1 MKVRPILL
9 VNLLV
14 VVLMAGFALWAAG
27 KAPAG
32 MQLPTHWNMHGEV
45 DSTAPALTALL
56 IPAGVTLFLG
66 VVFAIIPAIE
76 PLQDRMKGS
85 APLLHATWIGTVG
98 LMIAL
103 QGIIAAPIFG
113 VQAGAG
119 AIIALVGLLFL
130 GLGNMLPKSRPGFF
144 VGIRTPWTITNEDNW
159 IATHRLG
166 GKLFMLAGLAMILAG
181 IIPMAGALRFAIVLA
196 STILA
201 AFLPVFYSWRLW
213 QRGNHTDRE
222 A

>member
-9 VNLLV
+9 VNLLI
-14 VVLMAGFALWAAG
+14 VVLMAGFALWAAA
-27 KAPAG
+27 KAPPG
-32 MQLPTHWNMHGEV
+32 MDLPTHWNMQGEV
-45 DSTAPALTALL
+45 DRTAPALTALL

-66 VVFAIIPAIE
+66 LVFAIIPAIE

-85 APLLHATWIGTVG
+85 APLLQATWIGTVG

-103 QGIIAAPIFG
+103 QGIIAAPVFG
-113 VQAGAG
+113 LQVGAG
-119 AIIALVGLLFL
+119 AIIVLVGLLFV

-144 VGIRTPWTITNEDNW
+144 VGIRTPWTITNADNW
-159 IATHRLG
+159 IATHRMG

-181 IIPMAGALRFAIVLA
+181 IIPMAGTLRFAIVLV
-196 STILA
+196 STIVA
-201 AFLPVFYSWRLW
+201 ALLPVLYSWRLW
-213 QRGNHTDRE
+213 QRGNRTDRQ

>member
-9 VNLLV
+9 VNLLI
-14 VVLMAGFALWAAG
+14 VVLMAGFALWAAA
-27 KAPAG
+27 KAPPG
-32 MQLPTHWNMHGEV
+32 MDLPTHWNMQGEV
-45 DSTAPALTALL
+45 DRTAPALTALL

-66 VVFAIIPAIE
+66 LVFAIIPAIE

-85 APLLHATWIGTVG
+85 APLLQATWIGTVG

-103 QGIIAAPIFG
+103 QGIIAAPVFG
-113 VQAGAG
+113 LQVGAG
-119 AIIALVGLLFL
+119 AIIVLVGLLFV

-144 VGIRTPWTITNEDNW
+144 VGIRTPWTITNADNW
-159 IATHRLG
+159 IATHRMG

-181 IIPMAGALRFAIVLA
+181 IIPMAGTLRFAIVLV
-196 STILA
+196 SMIVA
-201 AFLPVFYSWRLW
+201 ALLPVLYSWRLW
-213 QRGNHTDRE
+213 QRSNHTDRE

>member
-9 VNLLV
+9 VNLLI

-27 KAPAG
+27 KAPPG
-32 MQLPTHWNMHGEV
+32 MELPTHWNIHGEV
-45 DSTAPALTALL
+45 DNTAPALTALL

-66 VVFAIIPAIE
+66 VVFAVIPVIE
-76 PLQDRMKGS
+76 PLQHRLERS
-85 APLLHATWIGTVG
+85 APLLQASWIGTVG

-113 VQAGAG
+113 LQVGAG
-119 AIIALVGLLFL
+119 AIIVLVGLLFVVM
-130 GLGNMLPKSRPGFF
+130 GNMLPKSRPGFF

-181 IIPMAGALRFAIVLA
+181 IIPMAGPLRFAVVLA

-201 AFLPVFYSWRLW
+201 ALLPVLYSWRLW
-213 QRGNHTDRE
+213 QRGSHTDRE

>member
-1 MKVRPILL
+1 MKVKSILA
-9 VNLLV
+9 VNLLI

-27 KAPAG
+27 KAPPG
-32 MQLPTHWNMHGEV
+32 MELPTHWNIHGEV
-45 DSTAPALTALL
+45 DNTAPALTALL

-66 VVFAIIPAIE
+66 VVFAVIPVIE
-76 PLQDRMKGS
+76 PLQHRLERS
-85 APLLHATWIGTVG
+85 APLLQASWIGTVG

-113 VQAGAG
+113 LQVGAG
-119 AIIALVGLLFL
+119 AIIVLVGLLFVVM
-130 GLGNMLPKSRPGFF
+130 GNMLPKSRPGFF

-181 IIPMAGALRFAIVLA
+181 IIPMAGPLRFAVVLA

-201 AFLPVFYSWRLW
+201 ALLPVLYSWRLW
-213 QRGNHTDRE
+213 QRGSHTDRE